1 MGRGKVELK
10 RIENATNRQVTF
22 SKRRNGLLKKAFE
35 LSVLCDAEV
44 ALLIFSPSG
53 KAFQFSS
60 HDMQRSIARYK
71 SEVGMTKSND
81 QGITTMEVWRN
92 EIEDMKRTVDD
103 LEARDKYLSGENL
116 SGLGM
121 KELKQLERQLR
132 IGVERIRSKK
142 RILIL
147 NLFSVS
153 AIKNQAERRKVK
165 MATLAR
171 IGRRLPRALSIT
183 LPGRAF
189 SAQAAQSAENPTPPA
204 PVIRESPDRVK
215 WDYRGQRKIIP
226 LGQWAPKIAVDA
238 YVAPNVVLAGQVV
251 VYDGA
256 SVWNGAVLRGDLN
269 KITVGF
275 CSNVQE
281 RCVIHA
287 AWSSPTGQIFDSVCY
302 TLRIGGCTFGFTFLI
317 DGVLGLQF
325 PIFLMHNL

>member
-142 RILIL
+142 RRMIMDHINYLKRRHKDL
-147 NLFSVS
+147 QEENNNLQKKLHELGEANVTS
-153 AIKNQAERRKVK
+153 AIISESNA
-165 MATLAR
+165 ATL
-171 IGRRLPRALSIT
+171 
-183 LPGRAF
+183 F
-189 SAQAAQSAENPTPPA
+189 
-204 PVIRESPDRVK
+204 
-215 WDYRGQRKIIP
+215 
-226 LGQWAPKIAVDA
+226 
-238 YVAPNVVLAGQVV
+238 
-251 VYDGA
+251 
-256 SVWNGAVLRGDLN
+256 
-269 KITVGF
+269 
-275 CSNVQE
+275 
-281 RCVIHA
+281 H
-287 AWSSPTGQIFDSVCY
+287 
-302 TLRIGGCTFGFTFLI
+302 
-317 DGVLGLQF
+317 
-325 PIFLMHNL
+325 M